1 MWLSKEAQEGVKMQ
15 YSFTEILREG
25 EGPNL
30 EQKNKEGESNEVFIF
45 PVVWMIKKKKKWE
58 DWNGC

>member
-1 MWLSKEAQEGVKMQ
+1 MSKEAQEGVKMQ

-45 PVVWMIKKKKKWE
+45 PVVWMIKKK
-58 DWNGC
+58 

>member
-1 MWLSKEAQEGVKMQ
+1 MSKEAQEGVKMQ

-30 EQKNKEGESNEVFIF
+30 EQKKNHYKTTHTGQNYFIDIEEVQ
-45 PVVWMIKKKKKWE
+45 
-58 DWNGC
+58 